1 MHPLVKIVACVW
13 LVTLVSAD
21 APSASYLPPSGGN
34 GGNGYGRGGTGPSGG
49 DGSEGP
55 PQPFS
60 FSYEVKD
67 AESGNDYSHKADSD
81 GQTVRG
87 EYNVLLPD
95 GRKQK
100 VSYTADNQGYNADVQ
115 YEGEAKFGGPG
126 GSGGSGGYPSGPS
139 GGFPSGTGTG
149 GTGGGNGYP
158 SGPSR
163 PGSSYL
169 PPGK

>member
-1 MHPLVKIVACVW
+1 MYLVKFIFKF
-13 LVTLVSAD
+13 
-21 APSASYLPPSGGN
+21 PIFQ
-34 GGNGYGRGGTGPSGG
+34 
-49 DGSEGP
+49 

-115 YEGEAKFGGPG
+115 YEGEAKFAPG
-126 GSGGSGGYPSGPS
+126 GAGGNGGYPSGPS
-139 GGFPSGTGTG
+139 AGG
-149 GTGGGNGYP
+149 
-158 SGPSR
+158 
-163 PGSSYL
+163 
-169 PPGK
+169 